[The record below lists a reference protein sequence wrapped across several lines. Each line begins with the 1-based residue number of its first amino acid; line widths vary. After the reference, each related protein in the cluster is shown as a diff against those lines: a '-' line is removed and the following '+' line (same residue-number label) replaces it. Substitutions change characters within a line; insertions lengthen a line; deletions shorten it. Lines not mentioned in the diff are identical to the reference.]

1 MNECAIYW
9 KDINMTNNIDISN
22 REEILFVEECISN
35 WYKQLLNLLK
45 KNISPILHKVLEI
58 DYYRIINNFHDK
70 NIIVQVS
77 NITTEKYNLPPLH
90 INPQINNI
98 LEMGGICDVIVDGP
112 ELKFVTTE

>member
-45 KNISPILHKVLEI
+45 KSVK
-58 DYYRIINNFHDK
+58 FFF
-70 NIIVQVS
+70 
-77 NITTEKYNLPPLH
+77 
-90 INPQINNI
+90 QI
-98 LEMGGICDVIVDGP
+98 
-112 ELKFVTTE
+112 